1 MITDQD
7 INMIYRGYQY
17 ASGSQ
22 STGWAEPL
30 PNQVLFF
37 LKANTLKV
45 KPLKLAAG
53 VVKCNHG
60 LTSIICF
67 LAEAVELWLCCK
79 VKEHKI
85 NICSITV
92 TILRRQSG
100 PRFCS
105 MVLAI
110 MIFQRFKLCTFFSS

>member
-7 INMIYRGYQY
+7 INIIYRGYQY

-30 PNQVLFF
+30 PNEVLFF

-53 VVKCNHG
+53 VVTRN
-60 LTSIICF
+60 
-67 LAEAVELWLCCK
+67 WLDF
-79 VKEHKI
+79 HHLFFGR
-85 NICSITV
+85 SS
-92 TILRRQSG
+92 RAFS
-100 PRFCS
+100 
-105 MVLAI
+105 VL
-110 MIFQRFKLCTFFSS
+110 